1 MDIARLK
8 IENFRGVK
16 NGELLFN
23 GHTVLV
29 GDNNVGK
36 STVLEAIDL
45 VLGPERLA
53 RRPVID
59 EHDFFAGE
67 YLDSD
72 KNPIKIRIEV
82 VIIRLSEEQE
92 RHFKDH
98 LMFWDVETHEFVDS
112 PPPEQTNKKSVVAA
126 LPVGFEGFYDPE
138 EDDFD
143 GKTFF
148 LSPASLDSEEFAVFR
163 TRDKRECGFLILR
176 TLRTGSRALSLE
188 RGSLLDIILR
198 LQEKRL
204 HMWED
209 VLTQLKDVSV
219 AENPELGISDT
230 LHQVQESLRSLV
242 PNEWGGNPHIKV
254 SDLTREHLRR
264 TLTVFMD
271 TGISTNSGQPYSAP
285 FQHQGTGTINTLV
298 LSLLSMI
305 ANLKGNV
312 IFAMEEPEIA
322 LPPHTQK
329 RVIESIKNLSAQSI
343 FTSHSPYIL
352 EEFSPK
358 NLLVLQRNDG
368 EVTGHPCTLPPNV
381 KPKTYKE
388 EMRRRFC
395 EALLSNRVLI
405 AEGRTEYDA
414 WPTASKKLHEFNPEK
429 YKTLS
434 NLGISVLNAETDSQ
448 VAQLSKF
455 LIGIGKVVFAV
466 FDKQDDENKG
476 EIASTGIIA
485 FESPEKGF
493 ENLILKQAS
502 EVSLQRFAMCVS
514 QKDMW
519 PNHLKHC
526 CPEKSD
532 SIETIRKSLLEYFIW
547 GKGSGTAAEF
557 IFQCENEAEIPEF
570 IRNTLSDITQKISP
584 TVIQEDEHRSTA
596 PTELHDNDFQP
607 FQK

>member
-1 MDIARLK
+1 MFFYCTFRVNPLNIFMDIAHLK
-8 IENFRGVK
+8 IKNFRGIK
-16 NGELLFN
+16 DGELSFD

-29 GDNNVGK
+29 GDNNAGK
-36 STVLEAIDL
+36 STILEAIDL
-45 VLGPERLA
+45 VLGPERLV

-67 YLDSD
+67 YLDDD
-72 KNPIKIRIEV
+72 KNPIKIQIEV
-82 VIIRLSEEQE
+82 VIIHLSDEQE

-98 LMFWDVETHEFVDS
+98 LMFWDRMAHKLIDS
-112 PPPEQTNKKSVVAA
+112 PPPEQTNKEFVLTA

-148 LSPASLDSEEFAVFR
+148 LSPAPTDNEEFPAFR

-188 RGSLLDIILR
+188 RGSLLDIILK
-198 LQEKRL
+198 LQEKRI

-230 LHQVQESLRSLV
+230 LHQVQESLRFLV
-242 PNEWGGNPHIKV
+242 PNEWGDNPHIKV
-254 SDLTREHLRR
+254 SDLTRDHLRR

-271 TGISTNSGQPYSAP
+271 TGISTSGGQPYSAP

-405 AEGRTEYDA
+405 AEGRTEIDA
-414 WPTASKKLHEFNPEK
+414 WATAAKKLNEFEPEK

-434 NLGISVLNAETDSQ
+434 NLGVSILNAETDSQ
-448 VAQLSKF
+448 IAPLGVF
-455 LIGIGKVVFAV
+455 LIDIGKEVFAV
-466 FDKQDDENKG
+466 FDKQDNTSRDKIE
-476 EIASTGIIA
+476 ATGITA

-493 ENLILKQAS
+493 ENLILKQAN
-502 EVSLQRFAMCVS
+502 EESLRRFSVYLS
-514 QKDMW
+514 QEDLW
-519 PNHLKHC
+519 TDHLKRYR
-526 CPEKSD
+526 PKEM
-532 SIETIRKSLLEYFIW
+532 I
-547 GKGSGTAAEF
+547 
-557 IFQCENEAEIPEF
+557 
-570 IRNTLSDITQKISP
+570 
-584 TVIQEDEHRSTA
+584 V
-596 PTELHDNDFQP
+596 
-607 FQK
+607 